1 MGAVQ
6 LKMKGFLFEAIALAF
21 WAGFGNGK
29 LSYPFLNFVR
39 APLLVFL
46 EKIDNSLKSCVPL
59 CTRILHRIY
68 GHLNLVPIQKH
79 LHYGFGKVFYRCTQT
94 AFVMLEECFN
104 LFENPNVPILPK
116 RSNPS
121 SGNAQIRIRK
131 NAFPGNFFDYT
142 QTITAGASSIGRVER
157 KTIGC
162 WLLVRKARFGV
173 HQVLGEIVNFSAFF
187 PYHQHSFAVLQG
199 GFERLGNSKT
209 IVLLRYNAVDDD
221 LNVVDFVAVQL
232 HLWSHLEDDTIYPYL
247 GESQLTHLFKK
258 LSVMSLSPFDNRGQ

>member
-6 LKMKGFLFEAIALAF
+6 LKMKGFLFEAIAVAF

-29 LSYPFLNFVR
+29 LRHPFLDFVR

-46 EKIDNSLKSCVPL
+46 EKIDNPLKSCVPL
-59 CTRILHRIY
+59 RTRILHRIY

-79 LHYGFGKVFYRCTQT
+79 LHYGFGKVFNRGTQT
-94 AFVMLEECFN
+94 AFVMLEEGFN
-104 LFENPNVPILPK
+104 LFEYPNVPILPK
-116 RSNPS
+116 WSNPS
-121 SGNAQIRIRK
+121 TGNAQIRIGK
-131 NAFPGNFFDYT
+131 NIFPGNFFDYT
-142 QTITAGASSIGRVER
+142 QTIAAGAGSIGRVER

-162 WLLVRKARFGV
+162 WLLVGKARFGV

-187 PYHQHSFAVLQG
+187 PNHQHSFAVLQG

-209 IVLLRYNAVDDD
+209 IVLLRYDAVDDD

-232 HLWSHLEDDTIYPYL
+232 HLGSHFKYYSIYANL
-247 GESQLTHLFKK
+247 GESQLAHLFKK
-258 LSVMSLSPFDNRGQ
+258 LTVVPLSPFDNRGQ